1 MSERDLV
8 FFILFLSVPILE
20 IYIFLK
26 VSEHVGPLETVCL
39 IVLTAIVGSILIKRE
54 GIKTIHR
61 IRTIPLNNLDHL
73 LKALGDGF
81 FVVISG
87 ILLLT
92 PGFIT
97 DFLGLA
103 LFFSKPRHLITSFFI
118 KRINFSSHLNFN
130 HDDSERN

>member
-61 IRTIPLNNLDHL
+61 IKTIPLNNLDHL
-73 LKALGDGF
+73 LK
-81 FVVISG
+81 
-87 ILLLT
+87 
-92 PGFIT
+92 
-97 DFLGLA
+97 
-103 LFFSKPRHLITSFFI
+103 HC
-118 KRINFSSHLNFN
+118 
-130 HDDSERN
+130 